1 MNMEKASHFAP
12 FRYEERILNNR
23 CETFKRKVEALEE
36 IWRKLQKLD
45 SNINRNLVAEIV
57 NWAKLQTLNIVL
69 STEWDSFKGMYEN
82 VLREEIEKTENII
95 SQYGKAFEVAV
106 ARLVGVLNNPW
117 NNPTLQVIL
126 NWTPTHSIC
135 SKQIE
140 FFHKETAYLV
150 CIRLKKLCESRCQ
163 DLALNL
169 ATVFMDCC
177 VIAKINFNGTDDQ
190 LCYIYDILIALLHK
204 FHFNDELIAKIKN
217 LSFEKGLQFAKRF
230 ANKQVRYLKLWE
242 NSREIAV
249 LALQIYISQIM
260 IKYDRSLS
268 ATLSN
273 FVKLYKS
280 ICSTKGYMESFSES
294 MERISNLTDSDGLQ
308 DLCDILREEYDPALK
323 PLVLKIYIKML
334 TAEMNINEGQSE
346 TEEITSINR
355 TEPNLPRILTSLA
368 DFFDDH
374 VNVARECLLTAFCI
388 CPTKERLRRIENLAR
403 RSGFEVVDMEES
415 LKCSHLLVD
424 PSLDKA
430 ESQCLCGDWVNKP
443 ELELPK
449 INIPLYKAM
458 QSSDLGISETLC
470 DDLVICLSSP
480 RNKRFNWLLPWKDLH
495 RLCLLHL
502 ENPQAIRNVTKE
514 LNYLNVDYSA
524 FKDIKR
530 EPSNYFECIENGY
543 EHYIYPDFGM
553 KFKKNKSLCKKE
565 KSSEKTD
572 LEKIIIDGIMTSSSV
587 VNIVRLNL

>member
-1 MNMEKASHFAP
+1 MVRQCIGYSRGYSNCSIKEILEETESDKTKIECLKKKYCFSERLLNSSYVMHINISKHLVKINFLKTICPEKLKMRECPAKRS
-12 FRYEERILNNR
+12 EQKEKERQKYIRQKEQGIRKSIKEKLKMR
-23 CETFKRKVEALEE
+23 ECPAKRSEQKEKERQKYIRQKEQGIRKVLKDA
-36 IWRKLQKLD
+36 
-45 SNINRNLVAEIV
+45 N
-57 NWAKLQTLNIVL
+57 
-69 STEWDSFKGMYEN
+69 
-82 VLREEIEKTENII
+82 
-95 SQYGKAFEVAV
+95 
-106 ARLVGVLNNPW
+106 
-117 NNPTLQVIL
+117 
-126 NWTPTHSIC
+126 
-135 SKQIE
+135 
-140 FFHKETAYLV
+140 HKETAYLV

-177 VIAKINFNGTDDQ
+177 AIAKINFNGTDDQ
-190 LCYIYDILIALLHK
+190 ICYIYDILIALLHK
-204 FHFNDELIAKIKN
+204 FHFNDELIAKMKN
-217 LSFEKGLQFAKRF
+217 LSFEKGLQFAERF

-280 ICSTKGYMESFSES
+280 ICSAKSYLESFSES

-323 PLVLKIYIKML
+323 PLILKIYLKML

-388 CPTKERLRRIENLAR
+388 CPTKERLRQIENLAR

-424 PSLDKA
+424 PFLDKA

-449 INIPLYKAM
+449 INIPLYKALTEPNLPRILT
-458 QSSDLGISETLC
+458 SLADFF
-470 DDLVICLSSP
+470 DDHVNVA
-480 RNKRFNWLLPWKDLH
+480 RE
-495 RLCLLHL
+495 CLLTAFCIC
-502 ENPQAIRNVTKE
+502 PTKE
-514 LNYLNVDYSA
+514 RL
-524 FKDIKR
+524 R
-530 EPSNYFECIENGY
+530 QIENLARRSGF
-543 EHYIYPDFGM
+543 EVVDMEESLKCHLLVDPFLDKAESQCLCGDWV
-553 KFKKNKSLCKKE
+553 NKPE
-565 KSSEKTD
+565 
-572 LEKIIIDGIMTSSSV
+572 LELPKI
-587 VNIVRLNL
+587 NIPLYKAL